1 MMHSGEAIQ
10 HLTKTLGKFF
20 SIILC
25 TLILCTSV
33 NANPILDRA
42 QGAKLVY
49 LDFWAS
55 WCGPCKASFPWMN
68 QIQQDFADQGLK
80 IIAVNLD
87 NKRER
92 ADQFLKQ
99 HPAEFTILFDP
110 EARLAKKYKVQ
121 AMPSSFI
128 LDAEGKILYEHLGF
142 KYHEAGELRAKIEG
156 FLSKANATNLNTI
169 N

>member
-1 MMHSGEAIQ
+1 MASTPIT
-10 HLTKTLGKFF
+10 TKLQKIVF
-20 SIILC
+20 IILISIFYS
-25 TLILCTSV
+25 THL
-33 NANPILDRA
+33 NANPILDKA
-42 QGAKLVY
+42 QGAKLIY

-99 HPAEFTILFDP
+99 HPAKFTVLFDP

-128 LDAEGKILYEHLGF
+128 LDTEGKILYEHLGF
-142 KYHEAGELRAKIEG
+142 KYHEADELRSKIQS
-156 FLSKANATNLNTI
+156 FLQKANAN
-169 N
+169 